1 MGLIKGFSD
10 PEDELYDAVYREV
23 ASLRRAPDSEK
34 QTFANDDLD
43 ALRRMA
49 GSSVLEIDRLV
60 GELQTLRDLLETER
74 ERVQRELDDHPN
86 PAKPAALEKC
96 GAKLRDGFDLI
107 FRHRELPRQTWVF
120 RIQFRADGSQSAG
133 CSWHH
138 THHSSP
144 CPANRSPE
152 CSCRFEDRPRERSC
166 RSRSAWL
173 LARWQRNQRPP
184 GRS

>member
-74 ERVQRELDDHPN
+74 ERVQRELDEYANLSQASLQSTKTIIEGLAPWMR
-86 PAKPAALEKC
+86 AL
-96 GAKLRDGFDLI
+96 ASVS
-107 FRHRELPRQTWVF
+107 P
-120 RIQFRADGSQSAG
+120 SAG
-133 CSWHH
+133 AAQ
-138 THHSSP
+138 T
-144 CPANRSPE
+144 
-152 CSCRFEDRPRERSC
+152 
-166 RSRSAWL
+166 
-173 LARWQRNQRPP
+173 
-184 GRS
+184 G